1 MSSFAGAVARG
12 LREGHT
18 PPTVVA
24 EWLFQCYNT
33 DEVVHSLP
41 AALIDDAD
49 SVVQNAQEGVDMLWT
64 RHGMELFIN
73 LRDNINLL
81 RRDPPQPEGASP
93 AKRCRMA

>member
-1 MSSFAGAVARG
+1 MSAFAATVAKS
-12 LREGHT
+12 LREGYT
-18 PPTVVA
+18 PPALVA
-24 EWLFQCYNT
+24 GWLFYRYDT

-41 AALIDDAD
+41 AALMDEAD

-64 RHGMELFIN
+64 GFGMELFIN

-81 RRDPPQPEGASP
+81 RRDPPQSEGVSP